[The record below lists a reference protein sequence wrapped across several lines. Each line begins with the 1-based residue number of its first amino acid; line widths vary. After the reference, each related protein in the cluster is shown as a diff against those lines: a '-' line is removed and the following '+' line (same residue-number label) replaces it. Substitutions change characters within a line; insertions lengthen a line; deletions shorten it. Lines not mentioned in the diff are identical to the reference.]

1 MLNNCLKDQVLLPLF
16 VFCMAALHKAL
27 SPTCMSGEVVEL
39 RLLIDDRFR
48 TFGHPLGNAL
58 KREVLRLATTSAA
71 DARLTVKLSRDCA
84 EFL

>member
-1 MLNNCLKDQVLLPLF
+1 
-16 VFCMAALHKAL
+16 
-27 SPTCMSGEVVEL
+27 MSGEVVEL